1 MLPQD
6 APPPPPVSS
15 PELLLEYLRVLE
27 PRAAERR
34 AVRLAAGRLKPLGHL
49 PEHRRSA
56 SQSLMALANAGVG
69 ELFVLCNDELL
80 FFYGSEHAATVNGE
94 LNRLSNFFTDNTAG
108 KSGGAID
115 HCITRLDCRTDFP
128 ELVRLAKI
136 QVRLGNEAAA
146 TAARDRREMTAGRR
160 QETPLTLDTL
170 TKLESAL
177 AGADLSSLVNRHSV
191 CRLDGE
197 VLKPSFTEL
206 TVSIAGLATTV
217 VPGLNLT
224 SNIWLF
230 DVFTETLDR
239 RMLSMLVRP
248 DEMSAFSSLSLN
260 LNVAT
265 LLSEEF
271 MAFDQAMNTAR
282 RGNLVIELKDKDV
295 FHDLPTYLLVRD
307 LLHQKGYRFCLD
319 GVGWRTLD
327 LIDGIKL
334 GFDFVKVNV
343 DQAIDESGE
352 HLGARLAW
360 MVKRVGAQRF
370 ILSRVEAPQMLTM
383 GRDAGVALFQ
393 GRLIEKML
401 TLQRRRR

>member
-1 MLPQD
+1 MIAHD
-6 APPPPPVSS
+6 VPPPPVAN

-27 PRAAERR
+27 PRAGERR
-34 AVRLAAGRLKPLGHL
+34 AVRIAAGRLKPLGHL

-56 SQSLMALANAGVG
+56 SQGLAALAHAGTG
-69 ELFVLCNDELL
+69 ELFLLSNDELL
-80 FFYGSEHAATVNGE
+80 FFYPADQVAAVNGE
-94 LNRLSNFFTDNTAG
+94 LSRLASFFSDRFSA
-108 KSGGAID
+108 KGGGSID
-115 HCITRLDCRTDFP
+115 HCITRLDCRSDFA
-128 ELVRLAKI
+128 ELVRLAKM
-136 QVRLGNEAAA
+136 QLPDGGESPAQPR
-146 TAARDRREMTAGRR
+146 RDRGETATAGRHDA
-160 QETPLTLDTL
+160 PLTLDTL
-170 TKLESAL
+170 VRLETAL
-177 AGADLSSLVNRHSV
+177 AGADLSALINRHSV
-191 CRLDGE
+191 CRFDSA

-206 TVSIAGLATTV
+206 TVSISGLATAV

-230 DVFTETLDR
+230 DVLTETLDR

-248 DEMSAFSSLSLN
+248 EEMSAFSSISLN

-265 LLSEEF
+265 LLSDEF
-271 MAFDQAMNTAR
+271 LAFDAAMSTAR

-295 FHDLPTYLLVRD
+295 FHDLPAYLIVRD
-307 LLHQKGYRFCLD
+307 LLQHKGYRFCLD

-327 LIDGIKL
+327 LIDGVKL

-343 DQAIDESGE
+343 DQAVDESGE

-393 GRLIEKML
+393 GQLIEKML
-401 TLQRRRR
+401 TVQRCRR